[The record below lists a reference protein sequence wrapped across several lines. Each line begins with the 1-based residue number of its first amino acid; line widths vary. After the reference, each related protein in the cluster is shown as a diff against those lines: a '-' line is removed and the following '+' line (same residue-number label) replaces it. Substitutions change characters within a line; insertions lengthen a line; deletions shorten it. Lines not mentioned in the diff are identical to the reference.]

1 MRHFSFGLIL
11 IAFAL
16 AAQTDRATITGSVT
30 DIGGSAVSGVII
42 TATHLDTNTQF
53 KAMATDAGEFNLQSL
68 PVGVYRVTIEHSGF
82 KASVHENV
90 RLVAGA
96 TARLDTKLQ
105 IGEVR
110 QSIQVSADITEL
122 QSDNAKIQNMMSDVM
137 IEGLPTVVSGNM
149 RSPFDLAAITAQVN
163 GGDADFRIGG
173 GQAASF
179 GVMLDGASANTNRAG
194 STLWAAV
201 NAPAL
206 GAITEFAVETNG
218 FKAEFGRAGGG
229 LVTFVSKSGTNQYH
243 GSVFDF
249 IRNNAFDARGFF
261 NNVTPVYRQHD
272 FGATFGGPVR
282 IPKFYNGKNRTFFF
296 FSYEGFRNRAGG
308 VTTAI
313 ALPPPEFYR
322 GDFRNAVSR
331 SQNKDGSY
339 IRYNVYDPSTT
350 TYDPAQ
356 KNYVRTPFPD
366 NMIPQDRFDVVSR
379 KIAALAQ
386 STLKGL
392 RTDVVPGTPQY
403 WLENYWQSG
412 TSINPNNKYSVKVD
426 HTVNDVNR
434 LTAYIGYSKRES
446 VPGPSGAPG
455 IPGLLNPF
463 QQLADTAPV
472 YRGSWD
478 STLNPRLHNRFYF
491 GLNRFRDS
499 NYPLSQ
505 GGNWKDK
512 ICIQNVPDCNSNL
525 PIINTGDFP
534 ALGGNGFNGSENYTY
549 SFNDDL
555 TFTRGKHIFK
565 AGYLY
570 ELAPYV
576 GLGQQAGAGNA
587 TFTTGMTALPA
598 QSNRN
603 VGGGLGFAS
612 FLLGDSSGVTINT
625 PRRVGMHWRYHAMYF
640 QDDWR
645 IAPHLTLNLG
655 MRYEF
660 NLPAINDNAQCAD
673 FDPTVPNP
681 GASGRPG
688 ALVFC
693 GTGPGRI
700 GRQTI
705 PPGWYK
711 GLGPRLGLA
720 WSLSNRTVV
729 RASAGASYA
738 PVKTIGGSAHFQGF
752 AQILTFPDQTG
763 GIQPVFKLDQGV
775 PYYPLPPFI
784 DPTFGNNG
792 DVDWWQG
799 REANRLPEMWSWT
812 LTVQREVRA
821 GLLVEAGYSAIIGT
835 HLIASLVN
843 TNQVDI
849 NKLPPSLNIYTAA
862 GRNLLNTTFD
872 NGNHLVQQAGFS
884 KPYPEFPDNYTLAR
898 ALRPFPQYN
907 NITTSSGGDHSG
919 HSSYH
924 SLILKVTRRYKA
936 GLVIDASYVFSK
948 MFTDS
953 DTAWANNGASLD
965 QFNRRLDKA
974 LSAYDRTHDAKIN
987 YVYELLIG
995 PRKHFL
1001 SHGVLSQV
1009 IGGWRIGAVQRY
1021 ASGTP
1026 IALTGAFG
1034 FPISGNRPA
1043 ITTYDGWRAPTAGDR
1058 FDPYVDR
1065 YFQTPTTANW
1075 NGDTAAITS
1084 KGWFPLQPRN
1094 QIGNMTKNN
1103 PKMRNFPVFNENVS
1117 LAKTFS
1123 VSRERSRTVD
1133 VRFEAFNVMNRTQF
1147 SLQNSATNISSTNIN
1162 DAANFGLVRAQ
1173 ANAPRAMQFAVKMT
1187 W

>member
-149 RSPFDLAAITAQVN
+149 RSPFDLASITAQVN

-272 FGATFGGPVR
+272 FGATSGGPVR

-366 NMIPQDRFDVVSR
+366 NMIPQERFDAVSR

-446 VPGPSGAPG
+446 GPGPSGAPG

-987 YVYELLIG
+987 CVYELPIG

-1009 IGGWRIGAVQRY
+1009 IGGWRIGAIQRY

-1034 FPISGNRPA
+1034 FPIIGNRPY

-1065 YFQTPTTANW
+1065 YFQTPTTATW
-1075 NGDTAAITS
+1075 NGDTATITS

-1103 PKMRNFPVFNENVS
+1103 PKIRNFPVFNENVS

-1123 VSRERSRTVD
+1123 VSREPSRTVD

-1147 SLQNSATNISSTNIN
+1147 SLQNPATNISSTNIN